1 MTSTPAYSEAQFAR
15 FYEETYASIWR
26 LARRVCGDEEE
37 AADVCQQAYLAVY
50 GYWSRGRL
58 REEPRHLLYRVAK
71 LRAIDSF
78 RASRRRKRL
87 LGILPTRPSIDPA
100 AVNTVELALAE
111 LPRKDAS
118 LLLLQAVTGLS
129 YEELARVEQQTVSA
143 VKSRLYRIRREL
155 ARRHRALN
163 EQS

>member
-1 MTSTPAYSEAQFAR
+1 M
-15 FYEETYASIWR
+15 
-26 LARRVCGDEEE
+26 
-37 AADVCQQAYLAVY
+37 
-50 GYWSRGRL
+50 
-58 REEPRHLLYRVAK
+58 AK

-78 RASRRRKRL
+78 RASRRRTRL
-87 LGILPTRPSIDPA
+87 LGVLPTRPSIDPA

-111 LPRKDAS
+111 LPRKDAA

-129 YEELARVEQQTVSA
+129 YEELAQVEQQTVSA

-163 EQS
+163 ELS